1 MELVPIKVKI
11 GLKADGSAEYP
22 DFNSLPSVVGDWS
35 EYIDTFVRPAWLY
48 DCCGHQEAEPDSPVG
63 MQWGMI
69 LVPAAM
75 ATEAVTAFPLKV
87 SQLTEAECTAFY
99 DDQHGKDFEDEEID
113 EKIVSTLKI
122 KQDLGQT
129 LSTQQVS
136 ALDPTTD
143 TPGIRKNW
151 RKTWVD
157 FKAKRAIT
165 IAP

>member
-11 GLKADGSAEYP
+11 GLKSDGSALYP
-22 DFNSLPSVVGDWS
+22 DFNSLASVVGDWS
-35 EYIDTFVRPAWLY
+35 IYIDSSGSGWIY
-48 DCCGHQEAEPDSPVG
+48 DCCGHKEEEPGSPVG
-63 MQWGMI
+63 IQWGMI
-69 LVPAAM
+69 LVPEAM
-75 ATEAVTAFPLKV
+75 ATEAVNTFPNKV
-87 SQLTEAECTAFY
+87 SNLTEAECIDFY
-99 DDQHGKDFEDEEID
+99 DNKHAKDFEDEEIN

-129 LSTQQVS
+129 LSTRQLS

-157 FKAKRAIT
+157 FKAKKAIT
-165 IAP
+165 VAP